1 MRVLEKFF
9 WIMWIVTL
17 GFLIIA
23 FSHYNIFNLIL
34 FIILFILTGIAMY
47 SQILNRKRFH
57 WLKIMVKNIDFGPLE
72 EGIIKIEKK
81 HKESDLRVS
90 SLERKL
96 DDFDNYKIEQEKK
109 YRDVVRRVLE
119 LDNEL
124 NRKYKL
130 LGENIIKLKKDIK
143 K

>member
-1 MRVLEKFF
+1 
-9 WIMWIVTL
+9 
-17 GFLIIA
+17 
-23 FSHYNIFNLIL
+23 
-34 FIILFILTGIAMY
+34 
-47 SQILNRKRFH
+47 
-57 WLKIMVKNIDFGPLE
+57 MVKNIDFGPLE